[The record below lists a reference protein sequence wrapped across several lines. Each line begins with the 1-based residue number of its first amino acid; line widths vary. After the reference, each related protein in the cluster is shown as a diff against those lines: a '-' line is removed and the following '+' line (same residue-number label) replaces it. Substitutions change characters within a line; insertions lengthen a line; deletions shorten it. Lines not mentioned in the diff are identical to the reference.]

1 MYKNQA
7 DIDRENAFLASID
20 PDWKIGS
27 YGIGEN
33 DVAISIGI
41 MVPIKGNAAK
51 IRKLEEAGWEKTFR
65 VRREFNVFGQKDGNI
80 MYQRLNKRLYD

>member
-7 DIDRENAFLASID
+7 EIDRENAFLASID
-20 PDWKIGS
+20 PSWEIGS

-65 VRREFNVFGQKDGNI
+65 LKRNFNVFEQKEGGI
-80 MYQRLNKRLYD
+80 MYQNLRKQL